1 MRSRGSSAARLR
13 QVAEALIPAS
23 RVVYRLRRDARR
35 QERRAAREVEAA
47 LRDLGRHVV
56 KVTAD
61 QGGLIVDTAEAHRE
75 PVPGL
80 QEGQLV
86 VEASRREAQ
95 RINAIIRAAKLR
107 DWRKGKLGPVLK
119 RIWERVTGST
129 IETMEA
135 AGVEVSNRDRIQ
147 QRVLQTGGRRLGM
160 IDIEAQTKAALFRT
174 LDKARAEGLS
184 PIEVAREMRWQVP
197 AGPFP
202 HAGPKY
208 RAELIARTEILH
220 SQRTASSAAYRQDPL
235 INRVI
240 AFDGDKDAECAARNG
255 RTYTLDQADEEIAAT
270 HPNCVLAF
278 GPVV

>member
-23 RVVYRLRRDARR
+23 RVVYRLRRDARA
-35 QERRAAREVEAA
+35 QERRAAREIEAA

-56 KVTAD
+56 AVTAA
-61 QGGLIVDTAEAHRE
+61 QGGLVIDTEEAHRE
-75 PVPGL
+75 PVAS
-80 QEGQLV
+80 EGQILT
-86 VEASRREAQ
+86 EASRRETQ
-95 RINAIIRAAKLR
+95 RINAIISAAKLKG
-107 DWRKGKLGPVLK
+107 WRRSKLGPVLR
-119 RIWERVTGST
+119 RIWDRVAGQTMDTVER
-129 IETMEA
+129 
-135 AGVEVSNRDRIQ
+135 AGVTVSNRDRIQ